1 MLSSS
6 SSALS
11 GGFVFLMLMDGRLGT
26 VYEAGEY
33 RLSTWVPLVWAVINA
48 VFLVLSS
55 FSIQERLL

>member
-1 MLSSS
+1 MCFFL
-6 SSALS
+6 LVC
-11 GGFVFLMLMDGRLGT
+11 FVLLANGWVRLGI
-26 VYEAGEY
+26 VYGAGDY